1 MRICSLIHCTNPTHV
16 KLVNIYRE
24 DVYEGNSNTHSE
36 VDFEKA
42 AVLYNVG
49 AIHSFLGTSD
59 NRSTADGA

>member
-1 MRICSLIHCTNPTHV
+1 MSVHV
-16 KLVNIYRE
+16 QHVNIYRE